1 MIYTVSSSNFDGNGE
16 IKEQSMNLKEAG
28 RIGED
33 AFLKAGI
40 TDGLTDAR
48 LLLEW
53 VTGISLAEYAMN
65 PFQPMTTEQERRYLE
80 LVEKRRRRAPL
91 QHLTGEQEFMGLIF
105 RVSPDV
111 LIPRQ
116 DTELLT
122 EEALKRLRPGMN
134 VLDLCTGSGC
144 IIVSLEQI
152 GKKRRAVDE
161 RNTFT
166 GSDIS
171 HAALQIA
178 EINKLRYRAE
188 VSFVESDLFERL
200 NGSYDMIVSNP
211 PYIKTDVIAELE
223 EEVRCYDPIVALDG
237 REDGLYFYRRIVQE
251 AKSFLNDGGQ
261 LLLEIGY
268 DQKRAVT
275 DLMEGQGFREIRVLK
290 DLAGLDRVVTGRYDK
305 C

>member
-80 LVEKRRRRAPL
+80 LVEKRRRRVPL

-152 GKKRRAVDE
+152 GKSGVLWMKGILLPEVIFLMRRF
-161 RNTFT
+161 R
-166 GSDIS
+166 
-171 HAALQIA
+171 LQRS
-178 EINKLRYRAE
+178 INFGIGRRYPLLKATCLR
-188 VSFVESDLFERL
+188 
-200 NGSYDMIVSNP
+200 G
-211 PYIKTDVIAELE
+211 
-223 EEVRCYDPIVALDG
+223 
-237 REDGLYFYRRIVQE
+237 
-251 AKSFLNDGGQ
+251 
-261 LLLEIGY
+261 
-268 DQKRAVT
+268 
-275 DLMEGQGFREIRVLK
+275 
-290 DLAGLDRVVTGRYDK
+290 
-305 C
+305 